1 MLINIS
7 NWSDRSKLT
16 PSASFPQTDSSVSF
30 SFLRFLFKTSDL
42 PLCLRNIQQ
51 KKKNERFQD
60 SGSSVVFRTSVSAA
74 GNIRAWPGDY
84 CFIIK
89 SSVLLDFQ
97 STVIF
102 GMYSRAE
109 IRMMMSEL
117 FWSVVSLRIV
127 LRKSNSSKLCALPF
141 IWFSS
146 VCVLQLLCLFF
157 FFLST
162 SFLFQEEGRRRLTTE
177 NVLYNSFIY
186 FF

>member
-30 SFLRFLFKTSDL
+30 SFLFKTSDL
-42 PLCLRNIQQ
+42 PLCFE
-51 KKKNERFQD
+51 KHPTEEKNERFQD

-157 FFLST
+157 FSCRP
-162 SFLFQEEGRRRLTTE
+162 LFFFRKREGGG
-177 NVLYNSFIY
+177 
-186 FF
+186 